1 MSERSFVSVI
11 IPCRNEE
18 RFIGPCLDSVLAND
32 YPLDRLE
39 VLVVDG
45 MSEDGTRAIVED
57 YAARH
62 DCVRL
67 LDNPKKSAPAALNIG
82 IAHAKGQIVMR
93 MDAHSHYPRNYISGL
108 IAWQEKT
115 GADNVGGVWITLP
128 ANDTCMA
135 QAIAIG
141 LSHPFG
147 VGNAHFRIGVREP
160 RWVDTV
166 PFGCYRREVFDHI
179 GVFDEELIRNQDD
192 EFNLRLIRQGGK
204 ILLVPDIASC
214 YFARDSLAKLAQT
227 YYQYGYFKPPVLRKV
242 RRIMT
247 VRQVVPATFILTLIG
262 SGAMALFFP
271 TMRIVMAS
279 IVILYLIAVV
289 GCSTMV
295 AFERGLRYAPA
306 LCVVFVV
313 LHMSYGLGFIKGIAD
328 FGIRTPKRA
337 MGTAEIPLSR

>member
-1 MSERSFVSVI
+1 MNERPFVSII

-18 RFIGPCLDSVLAND
+18 SFIGPCLDSVLANG

-45 MSEDGTRAIVED
+45 MSEDGTRVIVED

-67 LDNPKKSAPAALNIG
+67 LDNPRRITPAGLNIG
-82 IAHAKGQIVMR
+82 IAHATGRIVMR
-93 MDAHSHYPRNYISGL
+93 MDAHSQYPRNYVLGL
-108 IAWQEKT
+108 VAWQEKT
-115 GADNVGGVWITLP
+115 GADNVGGVCTTLP
-128 ANDTCMA
+128 GNDTYMA

-166 PFGCYRREVFDHI
+166 PFGCYRREVFDRI
-179 GVFDEELIRNQDD
+179 GVFDEDLIRNQDD

-204 ILLVPDIASC
+204 ILLVPDIASS
-214 YFARDSLAKLAQT
+214 YYARDSLIKLAQM
-227 YYQYGYFKPPVLRKV
+227 YYQYGYFKPLVLRKV
-242 RRIMT
+242 RAILT
-247 VRQVVPATFILTLIG
+247 VRQVIPPVFILTLIG
-262 SGAMALFFP
+262 SGTMALFFP
-271 TMRIVMAS
+271 AMRMLAAS
-279 IVILYLIAVV
+279 IMLLYLIGVV

-295 AFERGLRYAPA
+295 AFKRGLRYAPGV
-306 LCVVFVV
+306 CVVFPV
-313 LHMSYGLGFIKGIAD
+313 LHVSYGVGFLRGIME
-328 FGIRTPKRA
+328 FLMRGQKRT
-337 MGTAEIPLSR
+337 MGTEIPISR

>member
-1 MSERSFVSVI
+1 MTDRPFVSII

-39 VLVVDG
+39 VMVVDG

-67 LDNPKKSAPAALNIG
+67 LDNPKKITPAALNIG
-82 IAHAKGQIVMR
+82 IANAKGQIVMR
-93 MDAHSHYPRNYISGL
+93 MDAHSHYPPNYVSGL
-108 IAWQEKT
+108 VAWQEKT
-115 GADNVGGVWITLP
+115 GADNVGGVWTTLP
-128 ANDTCMA
+128 ANDTCVA

-166 PFGCYRREVFDHI
+166 PYGCYRREVFDRI

-192 EFNLRLIRQGGK
+192 EFNLRLIRHGGK

-214 YFARDSLAKLAQT
+214 YYARDSLPKLAQM
-227 YYQYGYFKPPVLRKV
+227 YYQYGYFKPLVLRKV
-242 RRIMT
+242 RRVMT
-247 VRQVVPATFILTLIG
+247 VRQLIPAMFILTLIG

-271 TMRIVMAS
+271 AMRSFTAS
-279 IVILYLIAVV
+279 VFLFYLIAVV
-289 GCSTMV
+289 GCSTLV
-295 AFERGLRYAPA
+295 AFERGLRYAPS
-306 LCVVFVV
+306 LCVVFPV
-313 LHMSYGLGFIKGIAD
+313 LHVSYGVGFLRGVAEFLI
-328 FGIRTPKRA
+328 FGQKREVGA
-337 MGTAEIPLSR
+337 KIPISR